1 MSRSAFT
8 ALLLSCVLLA
18 LSMPARAD
26 DLPYRFGLGKADIT
40 GEAAEVG
47 MMGYSSLEQKTA
59 GIHMRQWARAFV
71 IEEAASGRRL
81 VYVNTDLGMIF
92 QAVHLKVLARL
103 KAKYPGV
110 YDENNVMLAA
120 THTHSGPGGFS
131 HYAMY
136 NLSVLGFQEK
146 TFNAIVDG
154 IVRSIERAQARLQ
167 PGRLFYGSGELR
179 NASRNRSLLSHLK
192 NPDIAG
198 YEDGIDPQMSVLSFV
213 DANGELAGAISWF
226 PVHSTSM
233 TNANHLISPDNKGYA
248 SYHWEHDV
256 SRKSGFVAAFAQ
268 TNAGN
273 LSPNLNLKPGSGP
286 FDNEFDNTREI
297 GLRQFAKAYEIA
309 GQAQEEV
316 LGELDS
322 RFRFV
327 DFTRLPIRP
336 EFTDGQPRQLCT
348 AAIGTS
354 LAAGSTEDGPGPL
367 GLEEGNNPFLSA
379 LGGLLTGVPPQE
391 LVQCQAEKTILA
403 DTGNKKPYPWTPT
416 VLPIQMFRIGQL
428 ELLGAPRRVHRD
440 GRGADPPRGAGGQ
453 RSGRYPPCGLQ
464 WLRECLCQ
472 LRHHP
477 RGIRRPG
484 IRRRLDP
491 LRPLDPGRLPA
502 VVRRHGGGAAR
513 TPAGGNLG
521 DSAGPVLLPDELPDR
536 SSGRRSLYRQVLRR
550 RVATT
555 QGKLS
560 HRRQG
565 DRRFRD
571 RTSEE

>member
-198 YEDGIDPQMSVLSFV
+198 YEDGVDSQMSVLSFV
-213 DANGELAGAISWF
+213 DANGELAARSVG
-226 PVHSTSM
+226 
-233 TNANHLISPDNKGYA
+233 
-248 SYHWEHDV
+248 
-256 SRKSGFVAAFAQ
+256 SR
-268 TNAGN
+268 
-273 LSPNLNLKPGSGP
+273 
-286 FDNEFDNTREI
+286 
-297 GLRQFAKAYEIA
+297 
-309 GQAQEEV
+309 
-316 LGELDS
+316 
-322 RFRFV
+322 
-327 DFTRLPIRP
+327 
-336 EFTDGQPRQLCT
+336 CT
-348 AAIGTS
+348 A
-354 LAAGSTEDGPGPL
+354 
-367 GLEEGNNPFLSA
+367 
-379 LGGLLTGVPPQE
+379 
-391 LVQCQAEKTILA
+391 
-403 DTGNKKPYPWTPT
+403 
-416 VLPIQMFRIGQL
+416 
-428 ELLGAPRRVHRD
+428 PR
-440 GRGADPPRGAGGQ
+440 
-453 RSGRYPPCGLQ
+453 
-464 WLRECLCQ
+464 
-472 LRHHP
+472 
-477 RGIRRPG
+477 
-484 IRRRLDP
+484 
-491 LRPLDPGRLPA
+491 
-502 VVRRHGGGAAR
+502 
-513 TPAGGNLG
+513 
-521 DSAGPVLLPDELPDR
+521 
-536 SSGRRSLYRQVLRR
+536 
-550 RVATT
+550 
-555 QGKLS
+555 
-560 HRRQG
+560 
-565 DRRFRD
+565 
-571 RTSEE
+571 

>member
-273 LSPNLNLKPGSGP
+273 LSPNLNLKPGS
-286 FDNEFDNTREI
+286 
-297 GLRQFAKAYEIA
+297 
-309 GQAQEEV
+309 
-316 LGELDS
+316 
-322 RFRFV
+322 
-327 DFTRLPIRP
+327 
-336 EFTDGQPRQLCT
+336 
-348 AAIGTS
+348 
-354 LAAGSTEDGPGPL
+354 
-367 GLEEGNNPFLSA
+367 
-379 LGGLLTGVPPQE
+379 QE

-428 ELLGAPRRVHRD
+428 ELLGAPAEFTVMAGVRIRRAVQ
-440 GRGADPPRGAGGQ
+440 AASEAAGIRHVVFNGYANAYASYVTTREEYAAQ
-453 RSGRYPPCGLQ
+453 EYEGGSTLYGPWTQAAYQQLFVDMAVA
-464 WLRECLCQ
+464 LRE
-472 LRHHP
+472 
-477 RGIRRPG
+477 
-484 IRRRLDP
+484 
-491 LRPLDPGRLPA
+491 RLPVETSA
-502 VVRRHGGGAAR
+502 IAPDLSCCQMNLQTGVVADDPYIGKSFGDVLQQPRESYRIGDKVTVAFVTGHPKNDLR
-513 TPAGGNLG
+513 TEKTFLEVVNIGKDGKQT
-521 DSAGPVLLPDELPDR
+521 PVT
-536 SSGRRSLYRQVLRR
+536 
-550 RVATT
+550 VATDNDWDT
-555 QGKLS
+555 QYRWERVGISASKATINWS
-560 HRRQG
+560 IPPGTEPGHYYIRHYGNAKNFWTQKI
-565 DRRFRD
+565 
-571 RTSEE
+571 SEIGGSTRSFEVLGTTP

>member
-1 MSRSAFT
+1 
-8 ALLLSCVLLA
+8 
-18 LSMPARAD
+18 
-26 DLPYRFGLGKADIT
+26 
-40 GEAAEVG
+40 
-47 MMGYSSLEQKTA
+47 
-59 GIHMRQWARAFV
+59 MRQWARAFV

-379 LGGLLTGVPPQE
+379 LGGLLTA
-391 LVQCQAEKTILA
+391 C
-403 DTGNKKPYPWTPT
+403 
-416 VLPIQMFRIGQL
+416 
-428 ELLGAPRRVHRD
+428 
-440 GRGADPPRGAGGQ
+440 
-453 RSGRYPPCGLQ
+453 
-464 WLRECLCQ
+464 
-472 LRHHP
+472 
-477 RGIRRPG
+477 
-484 IRRRLDP
+484 RRRNWCNARRK
-491 LRPLDPGRLPA
+491 RPSSPTPATRNPTPGR
-502 VVRRHGGGAAR
+502 RRCCR
-513 TPAGGNLG
+513 SRC
-521 DSAGPVLLPDELPDR
+521 SASASWNCSAPPP
-536 SSGRRSLYRQVLRR
+536 SSP
-550 RVATT
+550 
-555 QGKLS
+555 
-560 HRRQG
+560 
-565 DRRFRD
+565 
-571 RTSEE
+571 

>member
-367 GLEEGNNPFLSA
+367 GLDEGNNPFLSA

-428 ELLGAPRRVHRD
+428 ELLGAPAEFTVMAGVRIRRAVQ
-440 GRGADPPRGAGGQ
+440 AA
-453 RSGRYPPCGLQ
+453 S
-464 WLRECLCQ
+464 EAA
-472 LRHHP
+472 
-477 RGIRRPG
+477 GIRHVIFNGYANAYASYVTTREEY
-484 IRRRLDP
+484 
-491 LRPLDPGRLPA
+491 
-502 VVRRHGGGAAR
+502 AA
-513 TPAGGNLG
+513 
-521 DSAGPVLLPDELPDR
+521 
-536 SSGRRSLYRQVLRR
+536 Q
-550 RVATT
+550 
-555 QGKLS
+555 
-560 HRRQG
+560 
-565 DRRFRD
+565 
-571 RTSEE
+571 

>member
-1 MSRSAFT
+1 MQDGRRSPLPVRYAPLDSAILALQWQPGEAGSGPLSMTTVPSPPAANKKRVAMSRSALT
-8 ALLLSCVLLA
+8 TLLLSCVLLL
-18 LSMPARAD
+18 LSQPLRAD

-71 IEEAASGRRL
+71 IEEPASGRRL

-92 QAVHLKVLARL
+92 QAVHLKVLERL

-154 IVRSIERAQARLQ
+154 IVRSIERAQASLQ

-273 LSPNLNLKPGSGP
+273 LSPNLNLKPGSVP
-286 FDNEFDNTREI
+286 STTSSTTPRDRSAPI
-297 GLRQFAKAYEIA
+297 RQGLR
-309 GQAQEEV
+309 
-316 LGELDS
+316 D
-322 RFRFV
+322 R
-327 DFTRLPIRP
+327 RP
-336 EFTDGQPRQLCT
+336 
-348 AAIGTS
+348 
-354 LAAGSTEDGPGPL
+354 GPGGSARRTGFAL
-367 GLEEGNNPFLSA
+367 PFRRLH
-379 LGGLLTGVPPQE
+379 PP
-391 LVQCQAEKTILA
+391 
-403 DTGNKKPYPWTPT
+403 
-416 VLPIQMFRIGQL
+416 
-428 ELLGAPRRVHRD
+428 
-440 GRGADPPRGAGGQ
+440 ADPPGV
-453 RSGRYPPCGLQ
+453 
-464 WLRECLCQ
+464 
-472 LRHHP
+472 H
-477 RGIRRPG
+477 RRPAAPTVHRG
-484 IRRRLDP
+484 HRHQ
-491 LRPLDPGRLPA
+491 PGR
-502 VVRRHGGGAAR
+502 R
-513 TPAGGNLG
+513 
-521 DSAGPVLLPDELPDR
+521 
-536 SSGRRSLYRQVLRR
+536 
-550 RVATT
+550 
-555 QGKLS
+555 
-560 HRRQG
+560 
-565 DRRFRD
+565 
-571 RTSEE
+571 

>member
-179 NASRNRSLLSHLK
+179 NANRNRSLLSHLK
-192 NPDIAG
+192 NPDIVG

-348 AAIGTS
+348 AAIGTDRKS
-354 LAAGSTEDGPGPL
+354 
-367 GLEEGNNPFLSA
+367 
-379 LGGLLTGVPPQE
+379 
-391 LVQCQAEKTILA
+391 
-403 DTGNKKPYPWTPT
+403 
-416 VLPIQMFRIGQL
+416 
-428 ELLGAPRRVHRD
+428 
-440 GRGADPPRGAGGQ
+440 
-453 RSGRYPPCGLQ
+453 
-464 WLRECLCQ
+464 
-472 LRHHP
+472 
-477 RGIRRPG
+477 
-484 IRRRLDP
+484 
-491 LRPLDPGRLPA
+491 
-502 VVRRHGGGAAR
+502 VV
-513 TPAGGNLG
+513 
-521 DSAGPVLLPDELPDR
+521 
-536 SSGRRSLYRQVLRR
+536 
-550 RVATT
+550 
-555 QGKLS
+555 
-560 HRRQG
+560 
-565 DRRFRD
+565 
-571 RTSEE
+571 